1 MYLTLEKLQQ
11 LFKTKTN
18 TKTTI
23 YSQIQFKKLIEKLF
37 LIIIAR
43 YRELN
48 LKKMTSKRELK
59 YWLVNKSLKRV
70 RNRFKI
76 QN

>member
-18 TKTTI
+18 TKTTT

-43 YRELN
+43 YREVN

>member
-1 MYLTLEKLQQ
+1 MYLTLEKLKK

-23 YSQIQFKKLIEKLF
+23 YSQIYFKKLIEKLF

-43 YRELN
+43 YREVN